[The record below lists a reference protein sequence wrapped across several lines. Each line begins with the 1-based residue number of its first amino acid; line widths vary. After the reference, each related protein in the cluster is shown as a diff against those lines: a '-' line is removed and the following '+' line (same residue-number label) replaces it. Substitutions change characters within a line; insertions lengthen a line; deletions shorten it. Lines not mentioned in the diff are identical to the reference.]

1 MNSKRQVKSK
11 PKKSTNN
18 KFVFTEPQLDN
29 DGNFQFTEPAK
40 KKSKL
45 MIFLIASGGV
55 VLLLALAVLAKGLL
69 SSHKDDVAEE
79 SSSGVLK
86 DSHSDEIEF
95 DTKLTTYEGF
105 DISQITDPPLVASK
119 HRPGESKTLYCK
131 GLAFVFRWC
140 PPGRFMMGSPSSEY
154 PPGNGHCYLNN
165 SMSDSMLDAMGEV
178 EGWSKQYTEQRKQEN
193 REYRELV
200 YSSPDFKS
208 HGRSVSEALHPVTL
222 TEGFW
227 MHETEITNLQYDTI
241 IKNEKPKFY
250 ENEPCYGISWD
261 FAQKFCKE
269 CSQLGMK
276 VQLPTEAQWEYAC
289 RAGTQTA
296 FSFGDSYDELY
307 KYGNYCDASYS
318 TYNDLVNQS
327 LRDKDH
333 NDGYYELAPVKS
345 FRPNAWGL
353 YDMHGNAAEWCSD
366 PFGGYIIEHEVNPTG
381 EKEYKVIEVG
391 DFCKTL
397 YDTIVDR
404 NKDKHVSRGGNCLY
418 HFVMCRSASR
428 DSQGYKYTGFRV
440 MMTDKS
446 MNEALA

>member
-178 EGWSKQYTEQRKQEN
+178 EGWSKQYTEQMKQE
-193 REYRELV
+193 
-200 YSSPDFKS
+200 
-208 HGRSVSEALHPVTL
+208 
-222 TEGFW
+222 
-227 MHETEITNLQYDTI
+227 
-241 IKNEKPKFY
+241 
-250 ENEPCYGISWD
+250 
-261 FAQKFCKE
+261 
-269 CSQLGMK
+269 
-276 VQLPTEAQWEYAC
+276 
-289 RAGTQTA
+289 
-296 FSFGDSYDELY
+296 
-307 KYGNYCDASYS
+307 
-318 TYNDLVNQS
+318 
-327 LRDKDH
+327 
-333 NDGYYELAPVKS
+333 
-345 FRPNAWGL
+345 
-353 YDMHGNAAEWCSD
+353 
-366 PFGGYIIEHEVNPTG
+366 
-381 EKEYKVIEVG
+381 
-391 DFCKTL
+391 
-397 YDTIVDR
+397 
-404 NKDKHVSRGGNCLY
+404 
-418 HFVMCRSASR
+418 
-428 DSQGYKYTGFRV
+428 
-440 MMTDKS
+440 
-446 MNEALA
+446 